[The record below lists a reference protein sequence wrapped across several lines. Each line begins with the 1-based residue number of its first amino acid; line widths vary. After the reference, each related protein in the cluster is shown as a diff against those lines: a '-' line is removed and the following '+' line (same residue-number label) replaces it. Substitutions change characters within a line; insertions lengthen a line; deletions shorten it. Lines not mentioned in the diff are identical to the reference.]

1 MSPLP
6 VALALFLAVPVQ
18 TPSNGTTVP
27 VPLQIVVR
35 QTNYVGEP
43 IWVTA
48 TAGSVQ
54 NVRYPFHAA
63 VEDAGCN
70 RIEVNHNGVP
80 LPQLPIRSQANLSGI
95 GCGSSAPPGSPPDRL
110 PLHALFAI
118 NKPGRY
124 SVRWTELSSN
134 TVSDWLTFDVRQPT
148 PEQREGWLTGLLA
161 HPPDSAGL
169 LAGDFLPSLL
179 AGAPDPRVLQAFV
192 SYMHADNAMVS
203 GMAAA
208 GLEHFPLSEV
218 QPAVVDSIVRSGPS
232 DALAYFATQH
242 LGWTR
247 SDEDRVVHA
256 TTAYLLP
263 IGNGS
268 QSAAA
273 YTLLHFIFY
282 VPNHAWPAD
291 AELKAYAD
299 EQVLSAAPS
308 VIEKDDTSV
317 IHELAVYLGSMSS
330 RRSHELLLQLAGR
343 SDNAGEQ
350 ARIALTWHPEATDL
364 SNLAA
369 VLVTP
374 QDADPRGTD
383 RSSLPY
389 SLVKGMAT
397 RRFPIWRK
405 Q

>member
-1 MSPLP
+1 M
-6 VALALFLAVPVQ
+6 
-18 TPSNGTTVP
+18 
-27 VPLQIVVR
+27 
-35 QTNYVGEP
+35 
-43 IWVTA
+43 
-48 TAGSVQ
+48 
-54 NVRYPFHAA
+54 
-63 VEDAGCN
+63 
-70 RIEVNHNGVP
+70 
-80 LPQLPIRSQANLSGI
+80 
-95 GCGSSAPPGSPPDRL
+95 
-110 PLHALFAI
+110 
-118 NKPGRY
+118 
-124 SVRWTELSSN
+124 
-134 TVSDWLTFDVRQPT
+134 SDWLPFDVLQPT
-148 PEQREGWLTGLLA
+148 LEQREEWLTSLLG
-161 HPPDSAGL
+161 HPPESAGL

-192 SYMHADNAMVS
+192 SYMHAEDAMVS

-256 TTAYLLP
+256 TAAYLLP
-263 IGNGS
+263 VGTRS
-268 QSAAA
+268 QSTAA
-273 YTLLHFIFY
+273 YTLLHFIFN
-282 VPNHAWPAD
+282 VQNHAWPAD

-350 ARIALTWHPEATDL
+350 ARIALTCHPEATDL
-364 SNLAA
+364 PTLAA
-369 VLVTP
+369 VLVTSG
-374 QDADPRGTD
+374 DADPRGTD

-389 SLVKGMAT
+389 SLVKGYGDAALPYLEKAVRSSPYVWVRTQSAQQLALRNRPLGFEFLLDAIESNQPYKAEMVRWVQQRFTKQLPPGAT
-397 RRFPIWRK
+397 DQQIADFLRAPREKTFQLAPAGVWPPR
-405 Q
+405 